1 MGWLQSGSEGMK
13 DIKLQKLI
21 SPTHRSRPR
30 RTDGILHGRI
40 RFNEHSGFSREAWGK
55 KINWTMASKT
65 VAVQVPAC
73 SECAHATC
81 RKPATLRCAKCKVAN
96 YW

>member
-30 RTDGILHGRI
+30 RADGILHGRI
-40 RFNEHSGFSREAWGK
+40 RFNEHSGFSREAWGQK
-55 KINWTMASKT
+55 NKLDHGLEDGCGSSAR
-65 VAVQVPAC
+65 VQRVRPC
-73 SECAHATC
+73 DL
-81 RKPATLRCAKCKVAN
+81 P
-96 YW
+96 